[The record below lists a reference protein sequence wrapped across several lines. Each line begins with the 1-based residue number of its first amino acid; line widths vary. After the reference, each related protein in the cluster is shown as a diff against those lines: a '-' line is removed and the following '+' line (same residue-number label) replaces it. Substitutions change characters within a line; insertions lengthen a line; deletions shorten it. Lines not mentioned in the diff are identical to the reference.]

1 MNTVAAA
8 PLLQAPR
15 AGGKIAEWGG
25 YSMRLSVITDEV
37 SQNFEEAARFCVRHG
52 MECVD
57 IRSVEGKNPFRMTRE
72 DFLRVKEICEKYDLS
87 VACIDAP
94 MFKCSIRDAETV
106 RAHVDEF
113 RRLAPIAR
121 EIGCRLIRGF
131 DFLDEG
137 ATLDERAQ
145 AFAPVIEI
153 CAEFGVTYALE
164 YDPSVHACTP
174 AKIRALL
181 DRIDSPYVRA
191 LYDPGNAF
199 FADADARP
207 YPDEYL
213 LLKDRIVHI
222 HIKDA
227 VLRDGRAQA
236 VRVGTGLVDYAGLF
250 RALAADGYRGAAALE
265 THYRLSAALSDEQ
278 LRFPGGKAFTDGAYA
293 ASEESAES
301 LTALTRQAE

>member
-1 MNTVAAA
+1 
-8 PLLQAPR
+8 
-15 AGGKIAEWGG
+15 
-25 YSMRLSVITDEV
+25 MRFSVITDEV

-57 IRSVEGKNPFRMTRE
+57 IRSVNGLNPFEMSRE
-72 DFLRVKEICEKYDLS
+72 DFLSVRDTCEKYGLT

-106 RAHVDEF
+106 KSHVAQF

-121 EIGCRLIRGF
+121 EIGCRVIRGF
-131 DFLDEG
+131 DFLNEG
-137 ATLDERAQ
+137 ASVDERAA

-153 CAEFGVTYALE
+153 CKAHDVVYALE

-174 AKIRALL
+174 ARILALL
-181 DRIDSPYVRA
+181 DRIDSPFVQA

-199 FADADARP
+199 FADPDACP
-207 YPDEYL
+207 FPDEYL
-213 LLKDRIVHI
+213 LLKSRIVHI

-236 VRVGTGLVDYAGLF
+236 VRVGTGLVDYRGLF
-250 RALAADGYRGAAALE
+250 RALLSDGYRGAVALE
-265 THYRLSAALSDEQ
+265 THYRLSGSLEDEL
-278 LRFPGGKAFTDGAYA
+278 LRFPGGQAFTDGAYA

-301 LTALTRQAE
+301 LMSLVSEAGAPGIQS